1 MGLTGSGEEASPETP
16 VSVLTVTAA
25 VTAAPEATTA
35 GSPELGVD
43 ALSLV
48 ELLLLRFLFRGS
60 VVALEPAS
68 SASINNELS

>member
-1 MGLTGSGEEASPETP
+1 MGLTGSGEVASPETL

-25 VTAAPEATTA
+25 AAPEATTA